1 MRVDCVSCARIR
13 GEVMLYNDVLEMA
26 IETYGEQMQMDIVIE
41 EASELIKSKRRAWR
55 NGGNYELDRRVFE
68 EMIDLRVTLDQ
79 MEQIF
84 ISKIG
89 RGEYN
94 KQYNE
99 QRGKVAQELLFRIRR
114 DKAQQS

>member
-1 MRVDCVSCARIR
+1 
-13 GEVMLYNDVLEMA
+13 MLYSDVLDMA
-26 IETYGEQMQMDIVIE
+26 IKTYGEQMQMDIVIE
-41 EASELIKSKRRAWR
+41 EASELIKELIKSKRRAWR

-84 ISKIG
+84 ISKMG
-89 RGEYN
+89 RDEYN